1 MSLQKYPIFRLK
13 SITPDSKFCRT
24 CGFRQNER
32 NIISLKQHSNFEEN
46 RAKFEKNP
54 IRSIGGEQYKSNQIT
69 RHSKFQKIWSKYY
82 VFISIS
88 IITYLGKMNELVKLV
103 FSV

>member
-13 SITPDSKFCRT
+13 SITPDPKFCRT

-54 IRSIGGEQYKSNQIT
+54 IRSIGGEQYKSNQINQT
-69 RHSKFQKIWSKYY
+69 FEISKK
-82 VFISIS
+82 
-88 IITYLGKMNELVKLV
+88 LVKIFM
-103 FSV
+103 FSSVLALLHIWVK